1 MYILLTVRHYFST
14 VLLQL
19 DKVRRARSSL
29 VILLVSAVSLLGV
42 LPLHTSGAAATER
55 RLEAEVDVLLG
66 VQADDERGNVH
77 DLFPDPDVPLF
88 DEDPGVVDG
97 FGQPQLEDLCLESS
111 LQEVFNLETE
121 HVIELHPGLVPC

>member
-1 MYILLTVRHYFST
+1 MYILLTVRHYFPT

-29 VILLVSAVSLLGV
+29 VVLLVSAVSLLGV
-42 LPLHTSGAAATER
+42 LPLHTSRAAATER

-77 DLFPDPDVPLF
+77 DL
-88 DEDPGVVDG
+88 
-97 FGQPQLEDLCLESS
+97 QK
-111 LQEVFNLETE
+111 
-121 HVIELHPGLVPC
+121 